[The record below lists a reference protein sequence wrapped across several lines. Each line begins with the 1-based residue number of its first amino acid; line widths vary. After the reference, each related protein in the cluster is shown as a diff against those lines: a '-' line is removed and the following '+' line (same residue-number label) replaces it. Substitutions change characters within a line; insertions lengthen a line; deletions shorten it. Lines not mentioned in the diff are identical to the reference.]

1 MNTNFYGRVLMLMA
15 YMLPLSER
23 SGVNLKGLHAPGHLV
38 LEEEEGADGSSV
50 PPSGE
55 AEASGGETLY
65 ASFWGLQ
72 SAFADPSA
80 AMAPAAWA
88 LLVERLESV
97 LQVFANIVSKEP
109 VAEAAAAVP
118 TEGEGCAPVDADGE
132 PMGLDEQADTM
143 GKEVYFAKFLT
154 SPKLLQL
161 QLRDSYFRRH
171 VLVQLLI
178 FLQTVTAERKGTPPL
193 SPEQREA
200 AETLRVRATE
210 LLSGV
215 APNGPAFAATL
226 ERLLQRE
233 NHWLDW
239 KANGCPA
246 FDRAAAEKRP
256 RPADAQ
262 TSGAKRR
269 AGAAGGRAKRVQLG
283 NSELSRLW
291 NLGDNSLAAIAAEGS
306 KQAVPSLGDYLQP
319 LIEQLDPT
327 AGIEEEYKLTNDKVW
342 MWKALRLISSRDV
355 SLLGK
360 ISAPGGSME
369 AAVAHWQEK
378 QKGNAVKEEE
388 ATPMETE

>member
-1 MNTNFYGRVLMLMA
+1 M
-15 YMLPLSER
+15 
-23 SGVNLKGLHAPGHLV
+23 
-38 LEEEEGADGSSV
+38 

-171 VLVQLLI
+171 VLVCRWPVYYVVCSESERGALLDI
-178 FLQTVTAERKGTPPL
+178 CERCASRNRGSDCHQSTR
-193 SPEQREA
+193 SP
-200 AETLRVRATE
+200 
-210 LLSGV
+210 
-215 APNGPAFAATL
+215 
-226 ERLLQRE
+226 
-233 NHWLDW
+233 
-239 KANGCPA
+239 
-246 FDRAAAEKRP
+246 
-256 RPADAQ
+256 
-262 TSGAKRR
+262 
-269 AGAAGGRAKRVQLG
+269 
-283 NSELSRLW
+283 
-291 NLGDNSLAAIAAEGS
+291 
-306 KQAVPSLGDYLQP
+306 
-319 LIEQLDPT
+319 
-327 AGIEEEYKLTNDKVW
+327 
-342 MWKALRLISSRDV
+342 
-355 SLLGK
+355 
-360 ISAPGGSME
+360 
-369 AAVAHWQEK
+369 
-378 QKGNAVKEEE
+378 
-388 ATPMETE
+388 